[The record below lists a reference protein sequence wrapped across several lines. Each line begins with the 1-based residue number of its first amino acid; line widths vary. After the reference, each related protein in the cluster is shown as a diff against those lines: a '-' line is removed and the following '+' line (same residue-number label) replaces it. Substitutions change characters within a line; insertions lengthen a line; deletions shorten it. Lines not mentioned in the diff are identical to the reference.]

1 MRVQEDVCVGWFCTS
16 VATTTGAELCLGGSG
31 VGTGRRGQREWV
43 PGKDRPLGAQR
54 DESRQVCAGPCPHQP
69 GMAGREK
76 ESEQQETRLGTLL
89 PSLQLRQ
96 TPRALQNDEGIKPLF
111 YLILWLRI

>member
-1 MRVQEDVCVGWFCTS
+1 
-16 VATTTGAELCLGGSG
+16 VAGGSVPALPRPPELG
-31 VGTGRRGQREWV
+31 CARGALGSAQAGEGNGSGWLVRTSASSKGTNGGRRVRGPV
-43 PGKDRPLGAQR
+43 PTGPGG
-54 DESRQVCAGPCPHQP
+54 RQGERTA
-69 GMAGREK
+69 
-76 ESEQQETRLGTLL
+76 ETRLSTLL